1 MNEIRNHLSKFQEI
15 KTFDPRV
22 KVENDIVH
30 ITPFYFNFP
39 FYCNFIYIFISTYI
53 LIKQND
59 PMINLANYIL
69 IGSFI
74 TFIITALKYYNTI
87 YINLKEKIII
97 IKPNIILQ
105 FLIKRETIKFENIK
119 TTTAVSNIDSTGFWG
134 INRRYYIT
142 LILNGAEEIKLI
154 GSNKKETAS
163 NIAETISTI
172 L

>member
-1 MNEIRNHLSKFQEI
+1 
-15 KTFDPRV
+15 
-22 KVENDIVH
+22 
-30 ITPFYFNFP
+30 
-39 FYCNFIYIFISTYI
+39 
-53 LIKQND
+53 
-59 PMINLANYIL
+59 MINLANYIL